1 MEEIVLLSFIV
12 LLVFVI
18 SISERLKKKHLKKS
32 KLLQKK
38 IKVLQSKKMRLE
50 EKNDSNLV
58 QSTDVKQMANQ
69 VLDLHKMIFNKYV
82 K

>member
-38 IKVLQSKKMRLE
+38 IKVLQSKKMILE
-50 EKNDSNLV
+50 EKNGSNLV

-69 VLDLHKMIFNKYV
+69 VLDVHKMIFNKYV